1 MQYVL
6 KSYKSSSLCSWNLRH
21 KPLNEVHM
29 RKTEF
34 FASSFERVE
43 PLAVYKQ
50 SFPTFSF
57 ELKNQCLSQ
66 EEIYAEYYFLRTKT
80 WIKDGKY
87 SGEKRKSTIF
97 KIKKKQ

>member
-1 MQYVL
+1 MHYVL
-6 KSYKSSSLCSWNLRH
+6 KSYKSSSSCSWNLSH
-21 KPLNEVHM
+21 KPLNEEHK

-50 SFPTFSF
+50 PFPMFSF

-66 EEIYAEYYFLRTKT
+66 EEIYPEYYFLRIKT
-80 WIKDGKY
+80 RIKRR
-87 SGEKRKSTIF
+87 ERF
-97 KIKKKQ
+97 WRKKKKYNIQN